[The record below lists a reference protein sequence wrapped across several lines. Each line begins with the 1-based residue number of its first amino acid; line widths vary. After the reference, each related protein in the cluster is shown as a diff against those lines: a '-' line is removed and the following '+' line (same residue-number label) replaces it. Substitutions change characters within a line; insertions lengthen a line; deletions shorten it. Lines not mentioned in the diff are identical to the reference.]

1 MVVGPKGW
9 IDTSVRL
16 RLAPPLAIRGEELKE
31 GRAWANQTRPSK
43 AAGGGM
49 PAILPT
55 GAGRN

>member
-1 MVVGPKGW
+1 M
-9 IDTSVRL
+9 
-16 RLAPPLAIRGEELKE
+16 KE
-31 GRAWANQTRPSK
+31 GRAWANQTRPSE